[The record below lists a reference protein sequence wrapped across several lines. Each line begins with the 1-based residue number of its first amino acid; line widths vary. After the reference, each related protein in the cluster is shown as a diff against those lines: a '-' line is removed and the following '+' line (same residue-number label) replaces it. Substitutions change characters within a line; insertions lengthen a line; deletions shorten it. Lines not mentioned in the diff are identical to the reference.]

1 MDTAAGRLAEALV
14 DAGRAHAE
22 WLQSGLEAQR
32 LRLARLWIAAAC
44 TLFFALVASVWLAA
58 WLVLLCEPAWRATA
72 AGLATAAFAL
82 AAAVGAWRWRAVDRD
97 REPTL
102 HQQLLQA
109 EAGLQRARLEAAF
122 GAWERGA
129 PALPRAGTLLRAL
142 RLAWLAAA
150 AWRRLH
156 ARRTPPT

>member
-1 MDTAAGRLAEALV
+1 MDAAGGRLVDALL

-22 WLQSGLEAQR
+22 LLQSGLEAQR

-82 AAAVGAWRWRAVDRD
+82 AAAVGAWRWRAIDRD
-97 REPTL
+97 PQPTV
-102 HQQLLQA
+102 HQQLLEM
-109 EAGLQRARLEAAF
+109 EAALQRARLEAAF
-122 GAWERGA
+122 GAWQGEA
-129 PALPRAGTLLRAL
+129 AALPRAGTLLRVL
-142 RLAWLAAA
+142 RLAWVAAA
-150 AWRRLH
+150 AWRRMH
-156 ARRTPPT
+156 ARRTPPA